1 MAVLDEIE
9 NRNLLRQSAAVG
21 NYLRDELKLLK
32 MDNPVMGDVRG
43 CGLFTGIDWVTK
55 DNQPDQEGAV
65 AVTNQLKEK
74 GFLLSNAGALKNVLK
89 VRPPLVFE
97 KEHADR
103 FLDAFKAVIK
113 YG

>member
-1 MAVLDEIE
+1 MA
-9 NRNLLRQSAAVG
+9 
-21 NYLRDELKLLK
+21 
-32 MDNPVMGDVRG
+32 
-43 CGLFTGIDWVTK
+43 
-55 DNQPDQEGAV
+55 
-65 AVTNQLKEK
+65 NQLKEK